1 MHELHAKCT
10 SIILN
15 LSIPELLSIQRCWAS
30 LDELE
35 HTPKDAPLKFLSS
48 LAFSI
53 PISARLDHLDESSSV
68 AIQVW
73 FPDGRVLT
81 FDPQPSD
88 IRPLTPGTHKLNHKL
103 IISHGK
109 WTDAL
114 MIELSVIRHHS
125 LDIPSE
131 SQYMSLITKLIKRG
145 EGQTSSSS
153 HMITSDSIQSS
164 SPHMVGSVLISDI
177 IKLRILPQDTL
188 ARGYN
193 VFGPT

>member
-1 MHELHAKCT
+1 
-10 SIILN
+10 
-15 LSIPELLSIQRCWAS
+15 
-30 LDELE
+30 
-35 HTPKDAPLKFLSS
+35 
-48 LAFSI
+48 
-53 PISARLDHLDESSSV
+53 
-68 AIQVW
+68 
-73 FPDGRVLT
+73 
-81 FDPQPSD
+81 
-88 IRPLTPGTHKLNHKL
+88 
-103 IISHGK
+103 
-109 WTDAL
+109 

-164 SPHMVGSVLISDI
+164 FPDMVGSVLISDI